1 MNGPSCFD
9 DERAGYSLS
18 VPPFPLNEDEKRL
31 ATRERMRTDE
41 QIVAELKTATAG
53 LFVMSESDYPFEI
66 IRWSGG
72 VAITPEYLRNVAGG
86 SADCLIEETDLDT
99 FFQMSGGFRNVVAS
113 IKRSLSDV
121 RVYKVGRINIPV
133 YIVGRSPE
141 GNWLG
146 LSTRL
151 VQT

>member
-1 MNGPSCFD
+1 VVSLRS
-9 DERAGYSLS
+9 DEEIL
-18 VPPFPLNEDEKRL
+18 
-31 ATRERMRTDE
+31 
-41 QIVAELKTATAG
+41 AELKKASAG

-66 IRWSGG
+66 IQWTG
-72 VAITPEYLRNVAGG
+72 VISITPEYLLGISGKPAESPIEKTGIDDFFNV
-86 SADCLIEETDLDT
+86 
-99 FFQMSGGFRNVVAS
+99 SGKFPH
-113 IKRSLSDV
+113 LV
-121 RVYKVGRINIPV
+121 RLLKDRLTHLEVYKVGTINIPV

>member
-1 MNGPSCFD
+1 MSLRS
-9 DERAGYSLS
+9 DEEIL
-18 VPPFPLNEDEKRL
+18 
-31 ATRERMRTDE
+31 
-41 QIVAELKTATAG
+41 AELKETSAG

-66 IRWSGG
+66 IQWDGHTS
-72 VAITPEYLRNVAGG
+72 ITPDYLRGISGVPGDSPVEKTGIDDFFNVSGKFPNLVKLLNV
-86 SADCLIEETDLDT
+86 SLADL
-99 FFQMSGGFRNVVAS
+99 A
-113 IKRSLSDV
+113 
-121 RVYKVGRINIPV
+121 VYKVGTINIPV